1 MKLKSTRKLQRR
13 KLILTNF
20 KKSFILFEI
29 ISCINI
35 FSGKTNLG
43 LKPIP
48 VSDGK
53 LALIKFNMHA
63 FDIWVEVFRVFRE
76 YKVLRERPEPAGGF
90 TPRVQLFRRCNL
102 KK

>member
-1 MKLKSTRKLQRR
+1 M
-13 KLILTNF
+13 
-20 KKSFILFEI
+20 
-29 ISCINI
+29 
-35 FSGKTNLG
+35 G

-53 LALIKFNMHA
+53 LALKFNMHA
-63 FDIWVEVFRVFRE
+63 FDVWVEVFRVFRE

-102 KK
+102 KKMIQFW

>member
-1 MKLKSTRKLQRR
+1 M
-13 KLILTNF
+13 
-20 KKSFILFEI
+20 
-29 ISCINI
+29 
-35 FSGKTNLG
+35 G

-63 FDIWVEVFRVFRE
+63 FDVWVEVFRVFRE
-76 YKVLRERPEPAGGF
+76 YKVLRGRPEPAGGF

-102 KK
+102 KKNDPVLVVLFGLLLIT